1 MDGEPVPMKIGI
13 VGLGYVGLVTAAVLA
28 NQLNEVIGVDIV
40 EDRIE
45 KLNSGIMPIYEPGLR
60 ERIVSAGKDLH
71 FTSNFADLEQ
81 SDAVFIC
88 VPTPNNAGKVD
99 LSYVLSA
106 SKTVSECGYTGSII
120 IKSTVPP
127 GTARMVSEN
136 TGLNVISNPEF
147 TREGSAVYDTEH
159 PDRVIIGGQHTEIT
173 GKIWSFTGAHM
184 VVTSNEN
191 AEIIKYASNAFL
203 ATKISFINQIADLC
217 EKIDGSDVQVVA
229 RGMGLDRRIGM
240 DFLKAGLGY
249 GGSCFPK
256 DTAAI
261 SAFAKE
267 RGVDLSIVDAVI
279 AYNESRVENLAG
291 KILRI
296 NGPLKGKKVCV
307 LGLSFKDNTDDLRE
321 SRSLLL
327 LNELQKKGAII
338 SVYDPVVKNHG
349 GVNICSTME
358 ECISSADIVVTA
370 TEWKEFA
377 DIEPEMLANKKI
389 FDLRRVFDNHK
400 VKVTMGVGIG
410 KN

>member
-1 MDGEPVPMKIGI
+1 
-13 VGLGYVGLVTAAVLA
+13 
-28 NQLNEVIGVDIV
+28 
-40 EDRIE
+40 
-45 KLNSGIMPIYEPGLR
+45 
-60 ERIVSAGKDLH
+60 
-71 FTSNFADLEQ
+71 
-81 SDAVFIC
+81 
-88 VPTPNNAGKVD
+88 
-99 LSYVLSA
+99 
-106 SKTVSECGYTGSII
+106 
-120 IKSTVPP
+120 
-127 GTARMVSEN
+127 
-136 TGLNVISNPEF
+136 
-147 TREGSAVYDTEH
+147 
-159 PDRVIIGGQHTEIT
+159 
-173 GKIWSFTGAHM
+173 

-229 RGMGLDRRIGM
+229 RGMGLDHRIGK

-291 KILRI
+291 KILRV

-321 SRSLLL
+321 SRSLALV
-327 LNELQKKGAII
+327 NELQKKGAII

-349 GVNICSTME
+349 CVNVCSTVE
-358 ECISSADIVVTA
+358 ACISSADIVVTA